1 MFLYS
6 EWFHVYI
13 VTELIRTSDS
23 AIHALE
29 KRNFIQGKVALR
41 GEGNI
46 VVLEKKISCKSSF
59 IFIVVWNTGDY
70 HPVQCAV
77 HTVLRLGVTRICHN
91 LKFRY
96 VLGPGD

>member
-59 IFIVVWNTGDY
+59 IFIVVWNIADS
-70 HPVQCAV
+70 QCTNYKYA
-77 HTVLRLGVTRICHN
+77 LEPIKLDP
-91 LKFRY
+91 L
-96 VLGPGD
+96 